1 MGDEIKKKL
10 QEEEYTADSYN
21 SWLES
26 RHSDPKSIILFG
38 NSTISEHFW
47 FSIFYFF
54 NNKFVNLMI

>member
-26 RHSDPKSIILFG
+26 RHSDPKSIIPFG
-38 NSTISEHFW
+38 NSDISE
-47 FSIFYFF
+47 YFLRPF
-54 NNKFVNLMI
+54 Q